1 MFQVMRY
8 SQRHGV
14 AVSSYE
20 VFTEAWALD
29 GCFKL

>member
-14 AVSSYE
+14 DVSSYE
-20 VFTEAWALD
+20 VFTGAWAWG